1 MTEAQEQAPD
11 PTAQTPQT
19 QQVAQTPQTHQTPEP
34 PSSPPP
40 PARAPATLA
49 DDPLR
54 RSPFLA
60 GLLSLVPGLGHVY
73 LGYTRLGFIHAAVVV
88 LLLSFLAWAIP
99 GPLITLAA
107 TFMAFFW
114 MYGIV
119 DAARRAML
127 VNQALLGRLELD
139 LPAIGGE
146 PGFRGSLIGGAAITL
161 VGVLLLSHTLFDVSL
176 RWVEDWWPVALIGVG
191 VYLVYRGV
199 QDRQREEQEDG
210 GL

>member
-1 MTEAQEQAPD
+1 MTEAQEQAPEQ
-11 PTAQTPQT
+11 A
-19 QQVAQTPQTHQTPEP
+19 ARTPQTHQNPEP
-34 PSSPPP
+34 PPPP
-40 PARAPATLA
+40 PARAPAPATLA

-73 LGYTRLGFIHAAVVV
+73 LGYTRLGFIHATIVV
-88 LLLSFLAWAIP
+88 LLLSFLAWTP
-99 GPLITLAA
+99 GGPLITLAA

-119 DAARRAML
+119 DAARRSML

-146 PGFRGSLIGGAAITL
+146 PGFQGSLVGGAAIAL
-161 VGVLLLSHTLFDVSL
+161 VGVLLLSHTLFEVSL

-191 VYLVYRGV
+191 VYLAYRAL
-199 QDRQREEQEDG
+199 QDRQEDRQQIG
-210 GL
+210 AEDEV